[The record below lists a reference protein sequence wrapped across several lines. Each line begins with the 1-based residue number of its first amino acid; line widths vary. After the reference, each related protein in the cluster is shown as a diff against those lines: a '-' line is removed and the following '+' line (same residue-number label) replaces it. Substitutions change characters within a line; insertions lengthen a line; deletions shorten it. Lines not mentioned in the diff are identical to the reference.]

1 MCTVE
6 KTTFA
11 RNEVR
16 IEFVWEVICHICHD
30 ARGQIAAFLY
40 RNLRVC
46 GEEKK
51 PARRALAFSMFSWSW
66 RSACGAKPGKITVC
80 IKRKY
85 FFPQNLPKNPPQNP
99 PCYGLLSMLSLL
111 FTALLFSNPAH
122 DHHDIARSLHQCCDR
137 VAS

>member
-51 PARRALAFSMFSWSW
+51 PARRALAFL
-66 RSACGAKPGKITVC
+66 CLVGAGV
-80 IKRKY
+80 
-85 FFPQNLPKNPPQNP
+85 
-99 PCYGLLSMLSLL
+99 LLVEQS
-111 FTALLFSNPAH
+111 PEK
-122 DHHDIARSLHQCCDR
+122 
-137 VAS
+137 